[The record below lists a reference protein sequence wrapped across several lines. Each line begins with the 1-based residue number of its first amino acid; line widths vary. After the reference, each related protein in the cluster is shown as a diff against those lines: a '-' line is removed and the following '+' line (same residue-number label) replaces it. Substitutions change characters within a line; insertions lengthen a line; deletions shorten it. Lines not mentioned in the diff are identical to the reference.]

1 MFGRLDAEEVPAEV
15 AYSTGVGWFG
25 AAMVIWTLY
34 IVYLRLGQRPS
45 DMRERMS
52 LFRAWGMGLFG
63 SIRRVAQEEL
73 PVAVGV

>member
-1 MFGRLDAEEVPAEV
+1 MFGRSDSEGVHAEV
-15 AYSTGVGWFG
+15 AYSTGGERFG

-34 IVYLRLGQRPS
+34 IVYLRRGQRPS
-45 DMRERMS
+45 HMRERMS